1 MKQLRNSSSYLRDQG
16 VRVTVNGD
24 RLACS
29 APKGALT
36 PELKAKLLQ
45 RKGELLEFLQPKILF
60 DSLLP
65 TAVTI
70 ADRRKLPLSFG
81 QQRLWFLNQFQDDH
95 SPYNIVIGMELDG
108 LLDCPA
114 LEASFREIVARHEVL
129 RYRMAN
135 VDGTPTAC
143 AGADIE
149 WKLERHDFRSTEI
162 PDRNQWTAEFARQQ
176 GQQAFDLGPRAAIPG
191 LTAAI

>member
-1 MKQLRNSSSYLRDQG
+1 MEGHVPVNPHWVRTGDRQMSETTAEFLNYLRDQG

-108 LLDCPA
+108 LLD
-114 LEASFREIVARHEVL
+114 
-129 RYRMAN
+129 
-135 VDGTPTAC
+135 
-143 AGADIE
+143 
-149 WKLERHDFRSTEI
+149 
-162 PDRNQWTAEFARQQ
+162 
-176 GQQAFDLGPRAAIPG
+176 
-191 LTAAI
+191 